1 MMAPLRKGDLFPPP
15 YVAPLGGPRQGPPA
29 AQCRLKNWTARS
41 CLRAAAR
48 VANVPRFRL
57 RPVRG
62 SFFLEYRR
70 YFPDSSFLIIACLLS
85 DAPSGRAGQLSKE
98 HSPMRPLAEASVGVD
113 VPGPLEHHE
122 AAAPGPREER
132 RASERRE
139 RIIAA
144 RHHDAR
150 ERKAHERNGAE
161 VAHLV
166 GSVGGRVHVGRG
178 HEQGALHAAL

>member
-41 CLRAAAR
+41 CLRAASR

-70 YFPDSSFLIIACLLS
+70 YFPDGSFLIIARLLEGAPALRAQ
-85 DAPSGRAGQLSKE
+85 DAPVSSLRNILPCGHTPKPASALMCPARSSTTKRLPQDRAKS
-98 HSPMRPLAEASVGVD
+98 SA
-113 VPGPLEHHE
+113 
-122 AAAPGPREER
+122 
-132 RASERRE
+132 RASGE
-139 RIIAA
+139 
-144 RHHDAR
+144 
-150 ERKAHERNGAE
+150 NGSSLLATTM
-161 VAHLV
+161 L
-166 GSVGGRVHVGRG
+166 GNGKRTRG
-178 HEQGALHAAL
+178 TGLKSRTSSGAW

>member
-1 MMAPLRKGDLFPPP
+1 PSLSSVPGVLAVMMAPLRKGDLFPPP

-70 YFPDSSFLIIACLLS
+70 YFPDGSFLIIARLLEARRLFELRTRQS
-85 DAPSGRAGQLSKE
+85 ALSGAFYPAATRR
-98 HSPMRPLAEASVGVD
+98 SP
-113 VPGPLEHHE
+113 
-122 AAAPGPREER
+122 R
-132 RASERRE
+132 RR
-139 RIIAA
+139 
-144 RHHDAR
+144 
-150 ERKAHERNGAE
+150 
-161 VAHLV
+161 
-166 GSVGGRVHVGRG
+166 
-178 HEQGALHAAL
+178 